1 MRAGAIRISPR
12 IFSLSRDL
20 LASHKLTQPPIE
32 LPMRRVLEEPS
43 LATTASA
50 FSTQSLNST
59 VVQEAA
65 ESPIHAGSYL
75 N

>member
-1 MRAGAIRISPR
+1 MRITPR

-32 LPMRRVLEEPS
+32 LPMRTVLEEPS
-43 LATTASA
+43 LASTASA

-59 VVQEAA
+59 SVQEAA
-65 ESPIHAGSYL
+65 ESPIQAGSYL
-75 N
+75 K